1 MSLKLSTSKIHLK
14 THHTLRTQLKFKCK
28 NNNHKPI
35 TMRTPFK
42 WKTQT
47 SLKKT
52 QQQNYSR
59 YICTISNFNVHI
71 HVDNITSI
79 KCKIKRG
86 KTFYSFYNK
95 AFQTIYMPIIC
106 CIIWSRK
113 NILIN
118 KSYAS
123 ETNIA
128 IS

>member
-52 QQQNYSR
+52 QQQNCSR

-71 HVDNITSI
+71 HVDNIASI

-86 KTFYSFYNK
+86 KIFHSFYNK
-95 AFQTIYMPIIC
+95 TFQGLYMPIISS
-106 CIIWSRK
+106 IIWSMI

-123 ETNIA
+123 ETNIE
-128 IS
+128 IF

>member
-1 MSLKLSTSKIHLK
+1 MNITRAEKFERNHIIFQIKGMSLKLSTSKIHLK

-79 KCKIKRG
+79 KYKMKRR
-86 KTFYSFYNK
+86 KLFYSFYNK
-95 AFQTIYMPIIC
+95 TFRVT
-106 CIIWSRK
+106 
-113 NILIN
+113 LL
-118 KSYAS
+118 
-123 ETNIA
+123 
-128 IS
+128 

>member
-95 AFQTIYMPIIC
+95 AFQTIYADNLFYNLKQ
-106 CIIWSRK
+106 K

-118 KSYAS
+118 KSCAS
-123 ETNIA
+123 ETNIE
-128 IS
+128 IF

>member
-1 MSLKLSTSKIHLK
+1 MSLKQSTSKIHLK

-52 QQQNYSR
+52 QQQNCRR

-79 KCKIKRG
+79 KYKMKRR
-86 KTFYSFYNK
+86 KLFYSFYNK
-95 AFQTIYMPIIC
+95 TFRVSIIL
-106 CIIWSRK
+106 SMK

-118 KSYAS
+118 DFCAS
-123 ETNIA
+123 KTNL
-128 IS
+128 

>member
-52 QQQNYSR
+52 QQQNCRR

-79 KCKIKRG
+79 KYKIKRG
-86 KTFYSFYNK
+86 KLFYSFYNK
-95 AFQTIYMPIIC
+95 TA
-106 CIIWSRK
+106 RK
-113 NILIN
+113 LLYNFKHENILSN
-118 KSYAS
+118 DLCAS
-123 ETNIA
+123 KTNL
-128 IS
+128 